1 MKKIIIICLFLS
13 LLIISIFNV
22 NANILTFPLIGK
34 TIVIDAGHGGADG
47 GAIVSNIKEK
57 DLNLQI
63 TYKLKEQ
70 LEILGAN
77 VLLTRDSDNDLSNP
91 NALYRKKS
99 DFDNRIKLINN
110 SHADMYI
117 SIHMNLYTNPIYY
130 GPQVFYSPIVNE
142 NKKIATL
149 VQDELNKFANT
160 KRKEKITPNTYM
172 YKRINVK
179 GILIECGFISNKT
192 ERNKL
197 LNPKY
202 QKALSITISNAII
215 KYFN

>member
-117 SIHMNLYTNPIYY
+117 SIHINLYTNPIYY
-130 GPQVFYSPIVNE
+130 GPHVFYSPSVNE
-142 NKKIATL
+142 NRKIATL

-160 KRKEKITPNTYM
+160 TRKEKITPNTYM

-192 ERNKL
+192 ERTKL

-202 QKALSITISNAII
+202 QKALSMTISNAMI